1 MDFDFWI
8 VDVFTGESFGG
19 NQLAVV
25 TDATGMTTQQMQSV
39 AREFGYSESTFVLP
53 AKEPEHDAE
62 VRIFTPAREVPFAGH
77 PNVGT
82 AYVISR
88 LRHTEDGAYTLYFEE
103 RAGLVKVEV
112 ERRDGQVLSAELSAP
127 EPFTSQPGPDAVL
140 CARALEIDAAD
151 VEVSG
156 HAPCT
161 ISVGLPFLAIELA
174 NYDALS
180 SSRLS
185 LDAGQQLLD
194 GTGAIGVFLYTFD
207 STLDGVDIRARKY
220 APEQGITED
229 AATGSANA
237 ALAGLLAE
245 LDSAADA
252 TFNWTVAQGVEMGR
266 ASTIQLGADK
276 SANQVTATR
285 VGGQSALFARGT
297 LTL

>member
-8 VDVFTGESFGG
+8 VDVFTGENFGG

-53 AKEPEHDAE
+53 AKDPEHDAE

-82 AYVISR
+82 AYVISC
-88 LRHTEDGAYTLYFEE
+88 LRHVADGTYTLYFEE
-103 RAGLVKVEV
+103 RAGLVKIEV
-112 ERRDGQVLSAELSAP
+112 ERRNGQVMSAELSAP
-127 EPFTSQPGPDAVL
+127 EPFTSQPGPDAAR
-140 CARALEIDAAD
+140 CASALDLHAAD
-151 VEVSG
+151 VNVSS

-161 ISVGLPFLAIELA
+161 ISVGLPFLAIELT
-174 NYDALS
+174 NYNALRK
-180 SSRLS
+180 SRLS

-207 STLDGVDIRARKY
+207 STLDGIDIRARMY
-220 APEQGITED
+220 APEHGITED